1 MMDVKQP
8 SPNFFL
14 TKSFTITPSP
24 RGRGPFRIIGQQ
36 EKPRVRDL
44 RLGLVIL
51 FFLLFWS
58 FGFQAYAFFADIRKP
73 AVEDMFYPK
82 DKQAL
87 SKQIDYALEN
97 VQYKRLQ
104 GKIIALIVPHAGLIY
119 SGQVA
124 AYGYKELEGKKYKRV
139 ILMGA
144 SHYQRFDGI
153 SVAEYDY
160 YETPLGRI
168 KVDRKFAKQLIESS
182 SKISFLPAAHEKEH
196 SIEVQLPFLQKVLK
210 KDYKIVPIIFGNP
223 SLQNSQILAMSL
235 AKYVDDETLII
246 CSTDWSHYHDYN
258 KAVGMDKKAIRAVL
272 NNDVET
278 FINLIGRGSS
288 EACAT
293 PAVIT
298 TMLLAPTLGA
308 NKTVLLQYANSGD
321 LPAGRHG
328 VTGDKS
334 KVVGYASIA
343 YLYESAPLSTNEQK
357 ELLRIARKSLNSY
370 LTKGEV
376 PKVKIDKGS
385 LAERRGVFVT
395 LNKNGNL
402 RGCIGYIQP
411 HKPLA
416 EAVQDMVI
424 SAAVRDTRFPK
435 VTRDEL
441 KDIDIEI
448 SALSRL
454 ERVYDADEIEVGRD
468 GLYIIKGA
476 HSGLLLPQVATD
488 QGWDRQEFLENVCYK
503 ARLPKDAW
511 KDKEAVLYRF
521 SADIFHE

>member
-1 MMDVKQP
+1 M
-8 SPNFFL
+8 
-14 TKSFTITPSP
+14 
-24 RGRGPFRIIGQQ
+24 
-36 EKPRVRDL
+36 VRA
-44 RLGLVIL
+44 
-51 FFLLFWS
+51 LLIVLICAS
-58 FGFQAYAFFADIRKP
+58 QAWAFFADVRKP

-87 SKQIDYALEN
+87 SKQIDYCLEN
-97 VQYKRLQ
+97 VQYKRLE
-104 GKIIALIVPHAGLIY
+104 GKIIALVVPHAGLIY

-139 ILMGA
+139 ILMGS

-153 SVAEYDY
+153 SVGDYDY
-160 YETPLGRI
+160 YKTPLGRVE
-168 KVDRKFAKQLIESS
+168 VDREFAEKLMESS
-182 SKISFLPAAHEKEH
+182 SKINFLPAAHEKEH

-210 KDYKIVPIIFGNP
+210 NDYKIVPIIFGNP

-235 AKYVDDETLII
+235 ARFWDDETLII

-258 KAVGMDKKAIRAVL
+258 RAISMDKKAVRAVL
-272 NNDVET
+272 SNNVEA

-321 LPAGRHG
+321 

-376 PKVKIDKGS
+376 PKVKIDKGP
-385 LAERRGVFVT
+385 LVERRGVFVT

-424 SAAVRDTRFPK
+424 AAAVRDTRFPK
-435 VTRDEL
+435 VTKDEL

-454 ERVYDADEIEVGRD
+454 ERVYDVDEIEIGRD

-488 QGWDRQEFLENVCYK
+488 QGWGREEFLENVCYK